1 MEETQSI
8 ARYKSEDT
16 RYFFL
21 RPVKVGSDR
30 RQIKNSDV
38 SFLPGERPFFFLPT
52 ARIKLLRKFKLN

>member
-38 SFLPGERPFFFLPT
+38 SFLVFFFFLST
-52 ARIKLLRKFKLN
+52 GRIKLLRKFKLN

>member
-38 SFLPGERPFFFLPT
+38 SFLVFFFFSP
-52 ARIKLLRKFKLN
+52 NGEN

>member
-21 RPVKVGSDR
+21 QPVKVGSDR

-38 SFLPGERPFFFLPT
+38 SFLVFFFFSP
-52 ARIKLLRKFKLN
+52 NGEN

>member
-38 SFLPGERPFFFLPT
+38 SFLVFFFFLPT
-52 ARIKLLRKFKLN
+52 GRIKLLRKFKLN